1 MKYRFNNKK
10 ECGQKFHNQKLK
22 YFLFLG
28 VLQHTFYKLHASA
41 TETMSELNITL
52 EHQHPITNNPSISQT
67 NNNRFPLNDEET
79 SRHPVSFAPATAK
92 LRPAISSGSVHKSHS
107 QIFVQDDMVLLNNAR
122 SSVFNHTM
130 SAARSVNDLDQLPP
144 MSAHQ
149 LSQNTL
155 PAYRY
160 YIHIT
165 ICILGKYKI
174 VKALERLLGWT

>member
-1 MKYRFNNKK
+1 MWPEISQSKIQNFS
-10 ECGQKFHNQKLK
+10 F
-22 YFLFLG
+22 FLG

-67 NNNRFPLNDEET
+67 NNNRFPINDEET

-160 YIHIT
+160 YISFEFGENI
-165 ICILGKYKI
+165 
-174 VKALERLLGWT
+174 RLLRH

>member
-1 MKYRFNNKK
+1 MDILQNFVAFSEYSNFTLKIGENV
-10 ECGQKFHNQKLK
+10 GVDQK
-22 YFLFLG
+22 
-28 VLQHTFYKLHASA
+28 SA
-41 TETMSELNITL
+41 YIIYEW
-52 EHQHPITNNPSISQT
+52 P
-67 NNNRFPLNDEET
+67 
-79 SRHPVSFAPATAK
+79 

-160 YIHIT
+160 
-165 ICILGKYKI
+165 
-174 VKALERLLGWT
+174 

>member
-1 MKYRFNNKK
+1 MFTIKNPKIQIFS
-10 ECGQKFHNQKLK
+10 
-22 YFLFLG
+22 LFLG

-130 SAARSVNDLDQLPP
+130 SAARLDTIQDFLFKLGMKACMHLVEISIFSLNHCIIRPTKIIKDL
-144 MSAHQ
+144 
-149 LSQNTL
+149 
-155 PAYRY
+155 
-160 YIHIT
+160 
-165 ICILGKYKI
+165 C
-174 VKALERLLGWT
+174 KAST

>member
-1 MKYRFNNKK
+1 MWQEISQSKIQIFS
-10 ECGQKFHNQKLK
+10 
-22 YFLFLG
+22 FLG

-160 YIHIT
+160 YILLFAF
-165 ICILGKYKI
+165 CENL
-174 VKALERLLGWT
+174 RL